1 MSAPIENHRR
11 RARWF
16 PHLALGLPLLLAIP
30 QLADASA
37 RDQAKRI
44 HDRLAGVPPTA
55 AVLDAMQDA
64 IENGGGKR
72 AAALIAM
79 DNPNF
84 YNVTL
89 KNWATPWTNE
99 EQTVFAPLND
109 YSATVIGMVR
119 DDVPFNQLL
128 SADILYIY
136 GGNDSR
142 IPPYSNSN
150 NDQYEA
156 MDRLG
161 IDLKAD
167 LRRVT
172 QSSVTGLPA
181 SATAGIIT
189 TRAAARAF
197 FIDGTNRA
205 MYRFTMLNHLC
216 IDLQE
221 MKDPS
226 RPSDRIRQDVSR
238 SPGGDSRLFF
248 NNCSGCHTGMDPLA
262 QAYAYYGYDYPEGD
276 EEAGQMVYTPG
287 QVQPKYLINSTVF
300 PDGFVTQ
307 NDHWDNYWREGP
319 NSLLGWDPNLP
330 GSGDGAK
337 SMGQELANSQAF
349 AECQVKKVFK
359 AVCFRPP
366 SNDAD
371 RSQVSSMA
379 NNFKSSNYNLKGV
392 FADAAAYC
400 AGN

>member
-262 QAYAYYGYDYPEGD
+262 QAYAYYSYDYPEGD